1 MEAGLLAPLRHV
13 LVSFWI
19 VNLTGDLRLANGAHV
34 QADHEDSCL
43 PSVAAVARCLD
54 AMQRCL
60 LTSPQ
65 SFCENSPLVSR
76 SCECHICSID
86 RAWILLYIFQHFF
99 TLFLTVGQIWLARSF
114 FRVTR
119 YVNIRRK
126 TWCTAKNQ
134 LPTQY
139 FIYFLFFPVH
149 INIVKSRYFEKQNA
163 LRY

>member
-1 MEAGLLAPLRHV
+1 MEAGLLAPSRHV

-19 VNLTGDLRLANGAHV
+19 VNLMGDLRLANGAHV
-34 QADHEDSCL
+34 QADHKDSCL
-43 PSVAAVARCLD
+43 PSVARCLD

-65 SFCENSPLVSR
+65 SFCKNSPLVSR

-86 RAWILLYIFQHFF
+86 SAQILLYIFQHFF
-99 TLFLTVGQIWLARSF
+99 FFYTFLTVGQIWLARSF
-114 FRVTR
+114 FRVTQ

-126 TWCTAKNQ
+126 KNIWCTAQ
-134 LPTQY
+134 RS
-139 FIYFLFFPVH
+139 ISHSVFLFCFPVH
-149 INIVKSRYFEKQNA
+149 INIIKSRFEKRNA

>member
-1 MEAGLLAPLRHV
+1 MEAGLLAPSRHV

-54 AMQRCL
+54 AMQQCL

-86 RAWILLYIFQHFF
+86 SAWILLYIFQHFF
-99 TLFLTVGQIWLARSF
+99 FLHF
-114 FRVTR
+114 FFDSGTDLTSKIFFQSNSICKHQRK
-119 YVNIRRK
+119 NI
-126 TWCTAKNQ
+126 WCTAKNQ
-134 LPTQY
+134 FPTQY
-139 FIYFLFFPVH
+139 FCF
-149 INIVKSRYFEKQNA
+149 VKSRYI
-163 LRY
+163 

>member
-1 MEAGLLAPLRHV
+1 MEAVLLAPSHHV

-65 SFCENSPLVSR
+65 SFCEKSPLVSR

-86 RAWILLYIFQHFF
+86 SAWILLYIFQYFFF
-99 TLFLTVGQIWLARSF
+99 TLFFDSGTDLTSKIF
-114 FRVTR
+114 FQSNSICKHQKKNGVHC
-119 YVNIRRK
+119 K
-126 TWCTAKNQ
+126 KNQ
-134 LPTQY
+134 FPTQY
-139 FIYFLFFPVH
+139 FFFVFQ
-149 INIVKSRYFEKQNA
+149 YT
-163 LRY
+163 